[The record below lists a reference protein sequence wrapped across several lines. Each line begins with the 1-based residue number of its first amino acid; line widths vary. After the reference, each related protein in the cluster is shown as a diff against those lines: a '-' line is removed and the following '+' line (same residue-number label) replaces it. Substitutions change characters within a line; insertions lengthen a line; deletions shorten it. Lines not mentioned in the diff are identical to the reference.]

1 MASCDGILGTGRS
14 APSRRGVPGTQR
26 RDEKSVRLQR
36 APSRRS
42 ASRWEGEGSGVIPR
56 PTESRRK
63 AQGVAWRPSIITSL
77 QGLRP
82 GASRPLALHDGEE
95 LRSCAGVLAEY
106 SARRRRHHLTAR
118 LLDPPHG
125 HTEMLRFDHHAST
138 GGLEPTLAEK
148 LNNLRRESFLHLR
161 PPRQDFHEPRH
172 LADAEDASLRN
183 VPDVGDAMEREEMV
197 LAVVREYARDR
208 ECRVWIAGKCV
219 DCVRL
224 GAIRE
229 THFDLLHAYPPAVPQ
244 VVGLRRRYEA
254 AAAVPTRSV
263 PAVRHRQSHRPVT
276 RWAWPRTHDGCQFPE
291 ESAVAGDDHS
301 ARLRKDVPVAIDVSV
316 TETLG
321 HLPAPKHTPR
331 QMKPLRLLCSTIATE
346 PLEHQSG
353 KMA

>member
-1 MASCDGILGTGRS
+1 MASCDGILGTSRS

-125 HTEMLRFDHHAST
+125 HTEMLRFDHHART
-138 GGLEPTLAEK
+138 GGIEPTLAEEVG
-148 LNNLRRESFLHLR
+148 NLRCQPFLNLR
-161 PPRQDFHEPRH
+161 PPRQDLYKPRH
-172 LADAEDASLRN
+172 LAYAQDTPLWN
-183 VPDVGDAMEREEMV
+183 VPDVRYAVEGKEMMF
-197 LAVVREYARDR
+197 AIVRQHACDR
-208 ECRVWIAGKCV
+208 ECRVWIAGERV
-219 DCVRL
+219 DCIWLR
-224 GAIRE
+224 AIRMKSFDICN
-229 THFDLLHAYPPAVPQ
+229 THPPTVAQ
-244 VVGLRRRYEA
+244 IVGLSRRCETGA
-254 AAAVPTRSV
+254 TIPPWLV
-263 PAVRHRQSHRPVT
+263 PAIRDVQPHWAISH
-276 RWAWPRTHDGCQFPE
+276 
-291 ESAVAGDDHS
+291 
-301 ARLRKDVPVAIDVSV
+301 
-316 TETLG
+316 
-321 HLPAPKHTPR
+321 
-331 QMKPLRLLCSTIATE
+331 
-346 PLEHQSG
+346 
-353 KMA
+353 